1 MMLDI
6 KDSFTC
12 RAIVSTIIEITH
24 VLYDNRS
31 LLFGFANLI
40 LFKYRL
46 FC

>member
-1 MMLDI
+1 MLVI

-12 RAIVSTIIEITH
+12 KSIVSTIIEITH

-40 LFKYRL
+40 LFKYQI